1 MIGVLGAGQLG
12 RMLALAGYPLGLR
25 FRFLDA
31 AHEAPV
37 RDLAEFL
44 RADFTEFAAL
54 DRFAAGLDVA
64 TYEFEN
70 VPVDTVEHLARRIP
84 IYPPPAALRASQDR
98 LEEKTFFRSLGIATA
113 PFLAV
118 SARADLDRA
127 LEEIGYPA
135 VLKTRRMGYDGKG
148 QYLIRERAAAEQAWQ
163 TLQRAGSV
171 SDGGFAVAY
180 ASGSLLEGFVRFD
193 RELSQLAVRGRD
205 GRMAFYPLVENH
217 HADGLLRLSLAPAPN
232 RTPELEQMAR
242 DYATRVL
249 EALNYVGVL
258 ANEMAPRVHNS
269 GHWSIEGAE
278 TSQFENHLR
287 AILGFPLGATA
298 AREACAMLNIIGDLP
313 DTRAI
318 LAQAGTHLH
327 LYGKKARPG
336 RKIGDITVRSST
348 IEGVRDRVEQL
359 RPLLTQIEFPKHKP
373 RAAITGSAGG
383 EGP

>member
-44 RADFTEFAAL
+44 RADFTDFAAL
-54 DRFAAGLDVA
+54 DRFATGLDVA

-84 IYPPPAALRASQDR
+84 VYPPPAALRASQDR

-113 PFLAV
+113 PFVAV

-127 LEEIGYPA
+127 LDEIGYPA
-135 VLKTRRMGYDGKG
+135 ILKTRRMGYDGKG

-163 TLQRAGSV
+163 QTVGWAERARP
-171 SDGGFAVAY
+171 AKE
-180 ASGSLLEGFVRFD
+180 LILEGFVRFD

-205 GRMAFYPLVENH
+205 GMMAFYPLVENH

-232 RTPELEQMAR
+232 LTPALEQMAR

-258 ANEMAPRVHNS
+258 AIEFFQQGEQMLANEMAPRVHNS
-269 GHWSIEGAE
+269 GHWTIEGAE
-278 TSQFENHLR
+278 TSQFQNHLR
-287 AILGFPLGATA
+287 AILGLPLGATA
-298 AREACAMLNIIGDLP
+298 AREACAMLNIIGHLP
-313 DTRAI
+313 DTRSI
-318 LAQAGTHLH
+318 LTQAGAHLH
-327 LYGKKARPG
+327 LYGKKPRPG
-336 RKIGDITVRSST
+336 RKIGHVTVRAST
-348 IEGVRDRVEQL
+348 IEEVRDRVEQL
-359 RPLLTQIEFPKHKP
+359 RPLLT
-373 RAAITGSAGG
+373 
-383 EGP
+383 